1 MFVVLR
7 IGVKFI
13 LLVCRMQS
21 EDLQQPGIRGVA
33 VTVGVAGLRSGV
45 SADTYV
51 HDPDEFREG
60 LGRRI
65 PPADGH
71 LDPLLDRAAFKRA
84 AAVARQGTHA
94 DGLAPSTLFLNVLK
108 SLHPPSVRSWENT
121 WKYPSCVI
129 DVIDRF
135 VSSRTVKVESV
146 VRSSLERTPRSD
158 ACKKEKETCDL
169 CARTSAVSTRKR
181 TKAQAQRYQV
191 SFEMPKSRQWLS
203 RIATICEIRRRED
216 AKLEW

>member
-1 MFVVLR
+1 
-7 IGVKFI
+7 
-13 LLVCRMQS
+13 MQPK
-21 EDLQQPGIRGVA
+21 DLQQPGIRGVA

-71 LDPLLDRAAFKRA
+71 LDSLLDRAAFKRA

-94 DGLAPSTLFLNVLK
+94 DGLSPSTLFFNVLK

-121 WKYPSCVI
+121 WKYPSC
-129 DVIDRF
+129 VIDRF

-158 ACKKEKETCDL
+158 ACKKEKETYDL
-169 CARTSAVSTRKR
+169 CALTCSQHSEENEGSGTMIPSFLRNAEIGGSGFLGLPRCVAVRKGD
-181 TKAQAQRYQV
+181 TKL
-191 SFEMPKSRQWLS
+191 KW
-203 RIATICEIRRRED
+203 
-216 AKLEW
+216 